1 MTQHWRCLYVRLALA
16 VLLTAITNGEAV
28 SAPLAV
34 NLRGTMALAGTA
46 VDQNNQPL
54 GISGLSG
61 ITYLGGNTYAAV
73 MDNSNK
79 LIFLTIEID
88 SDGAILSSQ
97 VTGGLTLA
105 DTRDFEGIAYTGAQ
119 RNSVFLADE
128 GTPSVREY
136 SLADGTLMQLPT
148 MPDVFQNIASDRG
161 LESLALNPV
170 MSELWSANEEAL
182 TVDGFLAT
190 ETSGTTVRLLRYEVA
205 GDTYTTPAGQ
215 FAYEV
220 QPIHGIP
227 LPGSSSGLVEIVAIP
242 GGGLL
247 ALERSAALSAE
258 GIFKNSIFAIDSAGA
273 TDVSTFTEGLLGE
286 TFTPVTKTELW
297 SGAVVPAGMNMEG
310 LTLGPALGNGRWAMI
325 GMVDDGDMLS
335 SIMVVSFE
343 LVLAPEPSSM
353 TLALLALFVGLPL
366 AVGRCKDKLL
376 T

>member
-1 MTQHWRCLYVRLALA
+1 MTQHWRCLYVCLALA
-16 VLLTAITNGEAV
+16 ILLTATTTGQAV
-28 SAPLAV
+28 SAPLAL
-34 NLRGTMALAGTA
+34 NLRGTMALAGTT

-79 LIFLTIEID
+79 LIFLTIELD
-88 SDGAILSSQ
+88 GDGAILSSQ

-119 RNSVFLADE
+119 RNSVLLADE

-136 SLADGTLMQLPT
+136 SLADGTLMQLPAV
-148 MPDVFQNIASDRG
+148 PDVFQNIASDRG
-161 LESLALNPV
+161 LESLALNSV
-170 MSELWSANEEAL
+170 MSELWTANEEAL

-190 ETSGTTVRLLRYEVA
+190 ETSGTTVRLLRYEVT
-205 GDTYTTPAGQ
+205 GNTYTPAGQ

-227 LPGSSSGLVEIVAIP
+227 LRGSSSGLVEIVAIP
-242 GGGLL
+242 GGELL
-247 ALERSAALSAE
+247 ALERSAALSSQ

-273 TDVSTFTEGLLGE
+273 TDVSTFTGGLIGE

-325 GMVDDGDMLS
+325 GIVDDGDMLS
-335 SIMVVSFE
+335 SNTVVSFE

-353 TLALLALFVGLPL
+353 TLALLALVGLPFVVRL
-366 AVGRCKDKLL
+366 RKGKLL
-376 T
+376 A